1 MQLNKIVDH
10 RLKIE
15 GQLSANPS
23 QWVKDRSGMDGEQI
37 NRIMV
42 VHEGARANILAGKGT
57 ELDLINMAYIVDV
70 VAALCEDWGYD
81 HNREISD
88 ALQHLN
94 AADERRKNTGKVGM
108 SGDGLKAYAV
118 LDGIYEGLITALGKG
133 RIEQTLDRL
142 QAACGVKNPDKVA
155 IYAVAIIE
163 NAGKIASKKFYNELE
178 RVLKQNGIRPNN
190 QRIGAAID
198 ALVGMDMIKV
208 EKTQKY
214 GVGIDKK
221 VFVYCGPKRMDDV

>member
-10 RLKIE
+10 RPKID
-15 GQLSANPS
+15 GQLNANPLK
-23 QWVKDRSGMDGEQI
+23 WVKDRSGMDGDQI

-42 VHEGARANILAGKGT
+42 LHENARANILAGKGT

-70 VAALCEDWGYD
+70 VAALCEDWGYEHD
-81 HNREISD
+81 NEISE
-88 ALQHLN
+88 ALAHLN
-94 AADERRKNTGKVGM
+94 AADERRKNGKNVGM

-118 LDGIYEGLITALGKG
+118 LADIYEGLITALGAG
-133 RIEQTLDRL
+133 RIYQTLDRL

-163 NAGKIASKKFYNELE
+163 NARKIASKKFYNELD
-178 RVLKQNGIRPNN
+178 RALKQNGIRPNN

-198 ALVGMDMIKV
+198 SLVGMGMIKV
-208 EKTQKY
+208 ETTQKY
-214 GVGIDKK
+214 GVGIEKK
-221 VFVYCGPKRMDDV
+221 VFVYCGPQRQIG